1 MFSRKKTIL
10 TIFLTV
16 LLVIAFMLITLTAN
30 RLIFADKVRSRDA
43 KKLDALNRM
52 LEDLSSSLSYTER
65 NAAEQ
70 YEVNAV
76 LTATALGRVI
86 SYENDDAIAL
96 YRNGAVVKKENGRIT
111 APGSVS
117 QDLGLTASLFEE
129 EKGIFSAPS
138 NSSTL
143 IAYSRIGESPYLYL
157 EWYELVESTVNLGG
171 ILEEAEAAYGSRI
184 LLVRK
189 ESDPDP
195 GRYGRHRAVP
205 LRLCAQGHTRIR
217 KKKAL

>member
-10 TIFLTV
+10 TIFLSV

-96 YRNGAVVKKENGRIT
+96 YRNGAVVKKENSRIT

-143 IAYSRIGESPYLYL
+143 IAYSRIGESPYF
-157 EWYELVESTVNLGG
+157 
-171 ILEEAEAAYGSRI
+171 
-184 LLVRK
+184 
-189 ESDPDP
+189 
-195 GRYGRHRAVP
+195 
-205 LRLCAQGHTRIR
+205 
-217 KKKAL
+217 